1 MGFGGSVFQWDPVLK
16 IGFAFVPTELEVDL
30 TNMRAGVLQEAVV
43 RVIAR
48 ESSSSTSSS
57 SVNTDTEWM
66 PFEGKEGEA
75 ASGRW

>member
-1 MGFGGSVFQWDPVLK
+1 MVFGGSIFQWNPALK

-48 ESSSSTSSS
+48 ENSSSTSSN

-75 ASGRW
+75 M

>member
-48 ESSSSTSSS
+48 ENSSSTSSN

-75 ASGRW
+75 M